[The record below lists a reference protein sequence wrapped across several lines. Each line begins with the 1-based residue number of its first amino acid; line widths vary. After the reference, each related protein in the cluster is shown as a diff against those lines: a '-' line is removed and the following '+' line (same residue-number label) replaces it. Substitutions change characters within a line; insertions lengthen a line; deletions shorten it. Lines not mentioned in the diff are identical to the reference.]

1 MRGIAVFGENGSGK
15 STLAHALAKELDLF
29 EMDAEDYYF
38 PQQKAD
44 RLRAL
49 EGTGV
54 PESPSP
60 ILPFSASTPAEEIE
74 AAMLAD
80 IRLHPR
86 FVISAVTPK
95 WCDEILSQLSI
106 AFWLQAPLSI
116 RLERIFSRE
125 QRRFGARVLP
135 GGDMHEQQLA
145 FRQMVETRDPDRIRQ
160 YAQKLPCQVI
170 VLDGTKPVEENLRR
184 IKEYIE

>member
-1 MRGIAVFGENGSGK
+1 MRSIAIFGENGSGK

-49 EGTGV
+49 EGTGT

-60 ILPFSASTPAEEIE
+60 ILPFSVSSPVEEVE

-86 FVISAVTPK
+86 FVLSAVTPK

-106 AFWLQAPLSI
+106 AFWLQTPLSV

-125 QRRFGARVLP
+125 HRRFGARVLP
-135 GGDMHEQQLA
+135 SGDMYEQQLA
-145 FRQMVETRDPDRIRQ
+145 FRQMVENRNPDQIRQ
-160 YAQKLPCQVI
+160 YAQKLPCPVI

-184 IKEYIE
+184 IKEIIQ